1 MTAKRELLPLST
13 GVSLETAI
21 VYPPPRS
28 HPTKIV
34 FCLHPWSWL
43 GGCMDDPVIQSI
55 VKLFARHDHYV
66 VCYNSRGVG
75 KSTGYPSFTGRQEGE
90 DLQALVQQFLQQESD
105 ITAVTIV
112 GYSYGSLIATL
123 HPALTS
129 VKTSYVLLSYPLS
142 PRGLLTLFHSRVY
155 LTALDNLLCQ
165 SHANVLVI
173 YGEQD
178 NFTSRAKYD
187 VWARSLRKTSEG
199 KAKLEVVS
207 VAEADHFWRSS
218 SARTTL
224 KQTLENWLCTVYA

>member
-1 MTAKRELLPLST
+1 
-13 GVSLETAI
+13 
-21 VYPPPRS
+21 
-28 HPTKIV
+28 
-34 FCLHPWSWL
+34 
-43 GGCMDDPVIQSI
+43 MDDPVTRSI
-55 VKLFARHDHYV
+55 VKLFARHDFYAV
-66 VCYNSRGVG
+66 YYNSRGVG

-90 DLQALVQQFLQQESD
+90 DLQALVQQFLQQEPD

-112 GYSYGSLIATL
+112 VCAPLEQTHFHCHLGSSCQGYSYGSLIATL

-155 LTALDNLLCQ
+155 STALDDLLCQ

-178 NFTSRAKYD
+178 NFTSRSKYD

-207 VAEADHFWRSS
+207 VAGADHFWRSS

-224 KQTLENWLCTVYA
+224 KWTLENWLCCTL